1 MFVLKMLSAFTSAAY
16 IFKNSFTLG
25 SNTMNPDQ
33 TALNPIYS
41 DRLSLILLIQYVQ
54 NSSFCILSG
63 CQSKI
68 FFKMMYFCL
77 GILFLS

>member
-16 IFKNSFTLG
+16 IFQNNFTFG
-25 SNTMNPDQ
+25 SNTKNPDQ
-33 TALNPIYS
+33 TGLGPIYS

-63 CQSKI
+63 CQSKFSI
-68 FFKMMYFCL
+68 K
-77 GILFLS
+77 